1 MCSFSV
7 MHFLGREYISQRGF
21 SEEEFTHTQAGC
33 CLQVC
38 FETRYKD
45 SHCVLVTLK
54 EVKGTKQQPF
64 VFKTPLETFDITKRE
79 KWYQQKI
86 GTQSHRA
93 YMISIRKYKEKFLS
107 IFSGKLVNDNLN
119 GNAH

>member
-7 MHFLGREYISQRGF
+7 YVFSRPRIYKSKGF
-21 SEEEFTHTQAGC
+21 SEEEFTHTHTEAGC

-54 EVKGTKQQPF
+54 EVKGTKQQPI
-64 VFKTPLETFDITKRE
+64 VFKTPLETFDVTQRE
-79 KWYQQKI
+79 MYQ
-86 GTQSHRA
+86 
-93 YMISIRKYKEKFLS
+93 
-107 IFSGKLVNDNLN
+107 
-119 GNAH
+119 